1 MHAELLDIGDERWDA
16 LLATVQHD
24 VDHLPAYLAAHDA
37 FRGGVSQL
45 VVVEDDVGALL
56 VPLRILRSDGG
67 SLDAASSEVRSAPLF
82 TEGTPIEWRR
92 EAIRELLMF
101 LRRRGVVS
109 LFLRFHPL
117 LDSSASE
124 FSRFGAVVEHGETFN
139 IQLDRPLDDIRAAMS
154 KSHRRGIRKFQ
165 AAGYDYA
172 PDPEWESLAEF
183 HAIYSHTME
192 RVGASDNFRFTLDYF
207 ERLRDTLSEHVSLWT
222 LEVDGLL
229 AMGSIVTE
237 CGGIVQGLY
246 GAVNPEFYG
255 EIPQIGAYDAEVQWA
270 LARRA
275 QNYFFDGAA
284 YESLRRFK
292 AGITE
297 HRPIASSARIVI
309 DPVEFGR
316 QCAAWEL
323 VAERRVAHA
332 DDFFPPYR
340 RPGVTAGGESHEVA
354 EEALDRSATIR
365 DLAGS

>member
-1 MHAELLDIGDERWDA
+1 M
-16 LLATVQHD
+16 QHD

-37 FRGGVSQL
+37 FRGGASQL
-45 VVVEDDVGALL
+45 AVVEDDVGALL
-56 VPLRILRSDGG
+56 VPLRILGRNGG

-82 TEGTPIEWRR
+82 TDGTSIEWRR
-92 EAIRELLMF
+92 EAIRELLIF

-117 LDSSASE
+117 LDSSAAE
-124 FSRFGAVVEHGETFN
+124 FSRFGAVVEHGPTFN

-165 AAGYDYA
+165 AAGYDYS
-172 PDPEWESLAEF
+172 PDPDWEALPDF
-183 HAIYSHTME
+183 HAIYAQTME
-192 RVGASDNFRFTLDYF
+192 RVGASDDFRFTLDYF
-207 ERLRDTLSEHVSLWT
+207 ERLRDTLSDHVSLWT

-229 AMGSIVTE
+229 AMGGIVTE

-246 GAVNPEFYG
+246 GAVNAEFHG
-255 EIPQIGAYDAEVQWA
+255 EIPQIGSYDAEVQWA

-292 AGITE
+292 AGMTT
-297 HRPIASSARIVI
+297 HQPVSSSARIVI

-323 VAERRVAHA
+323 VAERPVPHS

-340 RPGVTAGGESHEVA
+340 RTGVTGRGERHAATV
-354 EEALDRSATIR
+354 EADEPSATIR

>member
-1 MHAELLDIGDERWDA
+1 
-16 LLATVQHD
+16 
-24 VDHLPAYLAAHDA
+24 
-37 FRGGVSQL
+37 
-45 VVVEDDVGALL
+45 
-56 VPLRILRSDGG
+56 
-67 SLDAASSEVRSAPLF
+67 
-82 TEGTPIEWRR
+82 
-92 EAIRELLMF
+92 
-101 LRRRGVVS
+101 
-109 LFLRFHPL
+109 
-117 LDSSASE
+117 
-124 FSRFGAVVEHGETFN
+124 
-139 IQLDRPLDDIRAAMS
+139 
-154 KSHRRGIRKFQ
+154 
-165 AAGYDYA
+165 
-172 PDPEWESLAEF
+172 
-183 HAIYSHTME
+183 
-192 RVGASDNFRFTLDYF
+192 
-207 ERLRDTLSEHVSLWT
+207 
-222 LEVDGLL
+222 
-229 AMGSIVTE
+229 
-237 CGGIVQGLY
+237 
-246 GAVNPEFYG
+246 VNPEFYG